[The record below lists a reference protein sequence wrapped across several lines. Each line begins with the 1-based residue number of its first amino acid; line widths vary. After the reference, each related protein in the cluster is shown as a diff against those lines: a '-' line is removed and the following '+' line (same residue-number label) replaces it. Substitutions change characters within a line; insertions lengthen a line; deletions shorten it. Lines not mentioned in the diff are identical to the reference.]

1 MNERILCDFIVFIR
15 IYFRKSKIFCN
26 MYQTEEGKKCVF
38 FLKRKNEPVKSD
50 LFLEKAYEIYKQRAR
65 RLM

>member
-1 MNERILCDFIVFIR
+1 MRGFSVILLFLLEFTFAKVR
-15 IYFRKSKIFCN
+15 YFAICTKQKR
-26 MYQTEEGKKCVF
+26 GKKCVF

>member
-1 MNERILCDFIVFIR
+1 
-15 IYFRKSKIFCN
+15 
-26 MYQTEEGKKCVF
+26 MYQTEEGEKCVF